1 MTGSST
7 PAAPAAPAA
16 LGGIRVLDLSR
27 ILAGPWCA
35 MILGDLG
42 AEVIKIENPGH
53 GDDTRLFGPPFQ
65 DGESAYYLAANR
77 NKKSLLAD
85 LKSEE
90 GQGIVRRLA
99 ADADV
104 LIENF
109 RTGQME
115 KFGLVLADLRAANPK
130 LITCSISGY
139 GRDSPMADRAG
150 YDFMI
155 QAESGLMSIIGD
167 PDGAPMKVGVAI
179 SDLITG
185 NNAAQAV
192 LAALVARHTTGRG
205 QHIDLALLDCQVA
218 ALANVASAYLM
229 TGHAPERHGNAHAAV
244 APYEPFATADEPIAL
259 AVANN
264 RQFETLCR
272 VLGLDDLP
280 DDPRYADNA
289 SRVNNRGTLTPA
301 LEAVFRTGGRDP
313 WLEKLHAAG
322 LPAGAIRTVDEVLE
336 SPEIAARGMI
346 CEVAHPV
353 MGTVKLL
360 GSPLKLSDT
369 PVVEPQA
376 PPTLGQHTV
385 EVLVDVLGWER
396 EKAEAYAE
404 RLA

>member
-1 MTGSST
+1 MTT
-7 PAAPAAPAA
+7 A
-16 LGGIRVLDLSR
+16 LDGIRVLDLSR

-42 AEVIKIENPGH
+42 AEVIKVENPGH
-53 GDDTRLFGPPFQ
+53 GDDTRTFGPPFK

-77 NKKSLLAD
+77 NKKSLLCD
-85 LKSEE
+85 LKSNE
-90 GQGIVRRLA
+90 GRDIIRGLA

-104 LIENF
+104 LVENF
-109 RTGQME
+109 RFGQME
-115 KFGLVLADLRAANPK
+115 KFDLALDGLRAANPK

-139 GRDSPMADRAG
+139 GRESPVAERAG

-155 QAESGLMSIIGD
+155 QAESGLMSIIGE
-167 PDGAPMKVGVAI
+167 PGGEPMKVGVAI

-192 LAALVARHTTGRG
+192 LAALLARHKTGRR

-229 TGHAPERHGNAHAAV
+229 TGEAPDRHGNAHAAV
-244 APYEPFATADEPIAL
+244 APYEPFETVDEPIAL
-259 AVANN
+259 AIGNN

-272 VLGLDDLP
+272 VLGLDDLL
-280 DDPRYADNA
+280 DDPRYGDNA
-289 SRVNNRGTLTPA
+289 SRVNNRVSLKPA
-301 LEAVFRTGGRDP
+301 LEAVFKTDGRDA

-336 SPEIAARGMI
+336 SPEIAARGLI
-346 CEVAHPV
+346 REIDHPA
-353 MGTVKLL
+353 MGKSRLMA
-360 GSPLKLSDT
+360 SPLKLSDT
-369 PVVEPQA
+369 PVVEPKA
-376 PPTLGQHTV
+376 PPMLGQHTV
-385 EVLVDVLGWER
+385 EVLTGVLGWQR
-396 EKAEAYAE
+396 EKAEDYAK

>member
-1 MTGSST
+1 MTT
-7 PAAPAAPAA
+7 A

-42 AEVIKIENPGH
+42 AEVIKIESPGF
-53 GDDTRLFGPPFQ
+53 GDDTRLFGPPFK
-65 DGESAYYLAANR
+65 DGESAYFLTANR
-77 NKKSLLAD
+77 NKKSLLCD

-90 GQGIVRRLA
+90 GQGILRELA
-99 ADADV
+99 AGADV

-109 RTGQME
+109 RFGQME
-115 KFGLVLADLRAANPK
+115 KFGLALDDLRAANPK

-139 GRDSPMADRAG
+139 GRESPVAERAG

-155 QAESGLMSIIGD
+155 QAESGLMSIIGE
-167 PDGAPMKVGVAI
+167 PDGQPMKVGVAI

-192 LAALVARHTTGRG
+192 LAALLARHNTGRG

-229 TGHAPERHGNAHAAV
+229 TGRAPERQGNAHAAV
-244 APYEPFATADEPIAL
+244 APYEPFETADEPIAL
-259 AVANN
+259 AVGNN

-272 VLGLDDLP
+272 VLELDDVL
-280 DDPRYADNA
+280 DDPRYVDNA
-289 SRVNNRGTLTPA
+289 SRVNNRDTLKPA
-301 LEAVFRTGGRDP
+301 LETVFKTDGRDA
-313 WLEKLHAAG
+313 WLKILHAAG
-322 LPAGAIRTVDEVLE
+322 LPAGALRTVDEVLE
-336 SPEIAARGMI
+336 SPEIAARGLI
-346 CEVAHPV
+346 REVDHTA
-353 MGTVKLL
+353 MGKSRLM

-369 PVVEPQA
+369 PVIDPQA
-376 PPTLGQHTV
+376 PPMLSQHTV
-385 EVLVDVLGWER
+385 EVLTDVLGWR
-396 EKAEAYAE
+396 RDDAEDYAN